1 MTTAHR
7 TLVAGIFF
15 TFLSYAT
22 YADPPKDWKA
32 HELSPAEE
40 KRWIDAVKNH
50 KTSDG
55 ATVMEVLKYAEKM
68 RPKRFKL
75 AEIQIGYNYSGE
87 PDEVMISYFIGMKR
101 LDGDDYTI
109 GYEIKRNGKEIELS
123 VPKNSVT
130 DDTPI
135 NALEGGRD
143 SFLLKIDQ
151 LYKDDCIDFETH
163 AKLC

>member
-15 TFLSYAT
+15 TFLSYAA

-55 ATVMEVLKYAEKM
+55 ATVMEVLKY
-68 RPKRFKL
+68 PKKCGPSGSNSQRYKL
-75 AEIQIGYNYSGE
+75 VTIIPASR
-87 PDEVMISYFIGMKR
+87 MK
-101 LDGDDYTI
+101 L
-109 GYEIKRNGKEIELS
+109 
-123 VPKNSVT
+123 
-130 DDTPI
+130 
-135 NALEGGRD
+135 
-143 SFLLKIDQ
+143 
-151 LYKDDCIDFETH
+151 
-163 AKLC
+163 